1 MSKGLFVVVLLVVSL
16 GAFTAP
22 AQEGHPLTGTWSGDW
37 GPSTTS
43 RTHITMVMA
52 WDGKTVTGT
61 INPGP
66 DAVPVAAILLDVAN
80 WTIRFEATGKNSSGA
95 VSIAAEGKLDDI
107 ASAHRTISGTWR
119 QGAAKGD
126 FKLTRD

>member
-1 MSKGLFVVVLLVVSL
+1 MNSRPLLVVALLISV
-16 GAFTAP
+16 GAWPSP

-37 GPSTTS
+37 GPSAS
-43 RTHITMVMA
+43 ARTLVTRVMA

-66 DAVPVAAILLDVAN
+66 DAVPVPAIQLDVAN
-80 WTIRFEATGKNSSGA
+80 WTIRFDARSKSAEA
-95 VSIAAEGKLDDI
+95 IAAEGKIEDI
-107 ASAHRTISGTWR
+107 GSPHRTISGTWR
-119 QGAAKGD
+119 QGPAKGT